1 MKPKMKSIMALHV
14 SQKAKAVKGF
24 GALKTL
30 DRNRIA
36 SARFLFATREQKQ
49 MDDQSTFT
57 RVQPDIRPE
66 IQKEIDD
73 VVNETAKLTTIRNK
87 EDLFKSLGI

>member
-1 MKPKMKSIMALHV
+1 MKPKMKSIMVLHV
-14 SQKAKAVKGF
+14 SQKAKTVKVF
-24 GALKTL
+24 GVLKTL

-36 SARFLFATREQKQ
+36 SARLLFVTREQKQ
-49 MDDQSTFT
+49 MDDHSTLTRLQSD
-57 RVQPDIRPE
+57 VRPE

-73 VVNETAKLTTIRNK
+73 VVNGTTKLATTHNE